1 MVQQTRTNKQT
12 NKIFCETVP
21 VNQSSVSFLI
31 GISMTIN
38 RTEDIRSVRQAFIA
52 PHPLFY
58 CSLIVM
64 KKLSSEAISNAMYK
78 ALYHMAHVTRV
89 IKVDYIL
96 EYSFLALS
104 LRHYPATKSKGGED
118 WICSLFG
125 NSEENETSARSSLSC
140 FMPRARHGLRRSL
153 I

>member
-1 MVQQTRTNKQT
+1 
-12 NKIFCETVP
+12 
-21 VNQSSVSFLI
+21 
-31 GISMTIN
+31 MTIN

-96 EYSFLALS
+96 EYSFLAFPCVITLQPKA
-104 LRHYPATKSKGGED
+104 RGEK
-118 WICSLFG
+118 IGYVVFL
-125 NSEENETSARSSLSC
+125 ETQRKMKPVPGQA
-140 FMPRARHGLRRSL
+140 
-153 I
+153 

>member
-1 MVQQTRTNKQT
+1 MSGNSIYFLDLYGTVKAESWPSFSRLVYWYNKQEQT

-52 PHPLFY
+52 PHPLLY

-64 KKLSSEAISNAMYK
+64 KKLSSEVISNAMFE
-78 ALYHMAHVTRV
+78 ALYHKAHVTSYT
-89 IKVDYIL
+89 I
-96 EYSFLALS
+96 
-104 LRHYPATKSKGGED
+104 
-118 WICSLFG
+118 
-125 NSEENETSARSSLSC
+125 
-140 FMPRARHGLRRSL
+140 GLYT
-153 I
+153 

>member
-1 MVQQTRTNKQT
+1 MLFSCAGEWKLHIFFGLVWNCEGRILAFVFKACILVQQTNKQT

-52 PHPLFY
+52 PHPLLY

-64 KKLSSEAISNAMYK
+64 KKLSTEVISNAMYK
-78 ALYHMAHVTRV
+78 ALYQMAHVTRV
-89 IKVDYIL
+89 IKLDYVVFL
-96 EYSFLALS
+96 ETQMKMKPVPS
-104 LRHYPATKSKGGED
+104 
-118 WICSLFG
+118 
-125 NSEENETSARSSLSC
+125 
-140 FMPRARHGLRRSL
+140 RA
-153 I
+153 